1 MYPENGR
8 HGLSSFNRAVLVTKA
23 WDHVR
28 LGRAPKLIMFTDIAM
43 ELYPEENNATLQV

>member
-8 HGLSSFNRAVLVTKA
+8 HGLSSFNRAALVTKA

-28 LGRAPKLIMFTDIAM
+28 LGRAPKLTTFTDIAM
-43 ELYPEENNATLQV
+43 ELYPEENNAALQV